1 MALAHLL
8 LLVPLLQQPGAQDGP
23 APGEVGKFRWPP
35 VAATTLHYKATFTK
49 ERKLPP
55 DLLRAEK
62 AARKTAK
69 LYTPRKQP
77 TQRVEMAMD
86 IQLKVNKDTV
96 DGTYTTSLN
105 KQSLRMEVL
114 KPRKTQKTRK
124 TRGAMDAKAP
134 PPAKVPFLG
143 NDKIPAVWGLAEVKS
158 DRKLQVPL
166 AALERQFH
174 HLFRKAG
181 RKGTEPEDLRI
192 RFGDHLLPVIWNY
205 PLPCWIGD
213 LVTIMDLGGE
223 AVIGGKRLIRDGTQ
237 LVKLGYRK
245 VHVDAMW
252 AQASASN
259 FTLTYKLTAE
269 QYIGETRDGKPIQG
283 KTLRWMFDIDGVAK
297 YSFAAQAWDSIHEKV
312 SARLKDT
319 PEAKMRAIHDEV
331 FMGTIK
337 IQRVFTGGK
346 KSRKRRR

>member
-1 MALAHLL
+1 MALVHLL
-8 LLVPLLQQPGAQDGP
+8 VFLAVLPPPAPQGTP

-35 VAATTLHYKATFTK
+35 VAPTTLHYEAMFTK
-49 ERKLPP
+49 ERKLPA
-55 DLLRAEK
+55 DLLRAET
-62 AARKTAK
+62 AARKAAK
-69 LYTPRKQP
+69 LYAPKKAAK
-77 TQRVEMAMD
+77 QRVEMSMT
-86 IQLKVNKDTV
+86 IKLKVNKDTV
-96 DGTYTTSLN
+96 DGTYTTSLD
-105 KQSLRMEVL
+105 KQSLRMQVV
-114 KPRKTQKTRK
+114 KPKATRA
-124 TRGAMDAKAP
+124 RPRDAQAP
-134 PPAKVPFLG
+134 PPTAVPFLG
-143 NDKIPAVWGLAEVKS
+143 NDKIPAVWGLAEAKN
-158 DRKLQVPL
+158 DKPLRVPL

-174 HLFRKAG
+174 HMFRKAG
-181 RKGTEPEDLRI
+181 RKGTEPEDLRT

-237 LVKLGYRK
+237 SVKLGYRK
-245 VHVDAMW
+245 VRVDAMW

-337 IQRVFTGGK
+337 IQRLGTVGK
-346 KSRKRRR
+346 KSRKRRP